1 MFERF
6 SYEEGCI
13 CVRSAEGVD
22 CGRYGE
28 LVLSTAMLFFPDVE
42 VGKLIHYIRKT
53 PLQPVFCE

>member
-1 MFERF
+1 M
-6 SYEEGCI
+6 
-13 CVRSAEGVD
+13 RSAEGVD